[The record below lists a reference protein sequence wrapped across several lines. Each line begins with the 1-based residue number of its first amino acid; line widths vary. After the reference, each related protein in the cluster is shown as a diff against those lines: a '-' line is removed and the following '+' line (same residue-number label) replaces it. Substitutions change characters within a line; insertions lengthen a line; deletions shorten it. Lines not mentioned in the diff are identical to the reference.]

1 MKFSISFG
9 KELKINDEIVPEY
22 LQQALLGY
30 LEQKQKVIKVDCLV
44 QENIQASHIQTSG
57 LKVSPSNLTLG

>member
-30 LEQKQKVIKVDCLV
+30 LEQKQKMIQSDCIV
-44 QENIQASHIQTSG
+44 QASIVASNIQASS
-57 LKVSPSNLTLG
+57 LRVNPSNLTLG

>member
-30 LEQKQKVIKVDCLV
+30 LEQKAIKADCLV
-44 QENIQASHIQTSG
+44 RESISASHIQASG